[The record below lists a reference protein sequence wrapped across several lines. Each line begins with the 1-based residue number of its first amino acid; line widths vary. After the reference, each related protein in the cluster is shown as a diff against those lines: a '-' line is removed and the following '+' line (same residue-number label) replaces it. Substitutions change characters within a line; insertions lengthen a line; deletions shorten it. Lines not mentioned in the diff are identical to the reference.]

1 MEFFPADLDVLSF
14 LPFCEFSV
22 VEVVGVG
29 DWLFSVVLTALVG
42 PLGCVVD
49 RVVGGCVVDRVVGGC
64 VVDCVVDCRVVD
76 CRVVDCRVVDR
87 VVDGRVVDGRVVD
100 GRVVD
105 CVVCRVVDRVEC
117 RGLLGRL
124 ARRRRPCR
132 RPCRRPTP
140 VARVLSR
147 ALLTKFLPNPKISKS
162 INLLSLSFL
171 IATRGITI

>member
-49 RVVGGCVVDRVVGGC
+49 RVVGGCVVD
-64 VVDCVVDCRVVD
+64 CVVDCRVVD
-76 CRVVDCRVVDR
+76 CRVVD
-87 VVDGRVVDGRVVD
+87 RVVDGRVVD